1 MGTRNLTAVY
11 IDGEYKVAQY
21 GQWDGYPGGQG
32 ITCLEFLRDRC
43 DMPKFKANVRKAT
56 FLTPEEYNSI
66 LKKYGM
72 DEDGMIS
79 VRDYDRLKIDMPELS
94 RDTGAEILD
103 IIQSREEGVKLEN
116 SISFAADSIFCEWAW
131 VIDLDANTFEAYE
144 GFNKEPLTPEDRFYF
159 LKEYE
164 EDGDSGVKRVAMWH
178 LDDLPTND
186 DFISAFKQE
195 EEE

>member
-1 MGTRNLTAVY
+1 
-11 IDGEYKVAQY
+11 
-21 GQWDGYPGGQG
+21 
-32 ITCLEFLRDRC
+32 
-43 DMPKFKANVRKAT
+43 MPKFKANVRKAT
-56 FLTPEEYNSI
+56 FLTPEENNSI

-72 DEDGMIS
+72 GEDGMIS

-116 SISFAADSIFCEWAW
+116 SISFAADSLFCEWAW

-144 GFNKEPLTPEDRFYF
+144 GFNHSPLTPDDRFFF
-159 LKEYE
+159 LSEYE
-164 EDGDSGVKRVAMWH
+164 DNGYHGVKLVAKWPIEE
-178 LDDLPTND
+178 LPTND